1 MKVSFNGFNETVAT
15 FETETEIAQGKL
27 VKMSANGTVE
37 ACVADDA
44 FIGVTVK
51 SESDAASVQ
60 LKGYAKLTYSGTSAP
75 SVGYNKFSS
84 DANGNL
90 TVDTDGKEYLVIDVD
105 TTAKTVGIML

>member
-15 FETETEIAQGKL
+15 FETATEIAQGKL
-27 VKMSANGTVE
+27 VKMSANGKV
-37 ACVADDA
+37 AVCVADDA
-44 FIGVTVK
+44 FIGVVIK
-51 SESDAASVQ
+51 GESDAASVQ
-60 LKGYAKLTYSGTSAP
+60 LGGYARLTYSGTSAP

-105 TTAKTVGIML
+105 TVAKTAGIML